1 MTTHLLPKRERRK
14 KEGTRTD
21 DFVVLDNPVRVLYT
35 TSSRRCQQR
44 CFWRN
49 IESYPIQD
57 EPGGGIDFQHRMSR
71 RIHHAPPLTN
81 ILIYGNI
88 IVNGNACPKQETLP
102 TLRRIVVAPEGRR
115 PEALRKVPDALLEQT
130 EASKEDESMTPK
142 SPTPPKEPLS
152 TCLRIMC

>member
-1 MTTHLLPKRERRK
+1 MAYRKLTIRRMKPVTREGAK
-14 KEGTRTD
+14 ILND
-21 DFVVLDNPVRVLYT
+21 LD
-35 TSSRRCQQR
+35 
-44 CFWRN
+44 
-49 IESYPIQD
+49 
-57 EPGGGIDFQHRMSR
+57 GIRYRMSR

-81 ILIYGNI
+81 LLIYGNI

-115 PEALRKVPDALLEQT
+115 PEALRKVQDSLLEQA

-152 TCLRIMC
+152 TCLRIMSRKGWGFESPLPHHAFWRINFSAL